1 VFVIR
6 ATRSRWRW
14 LWIAHPLLTFTVVVV
29 TANHYWLDGLVAI
42 SLALPLLLIFDV
54 RRVRIPADAR
64 DLDQRLLEVASSSS
78 ARTR

>member
-1 VFVIR
+1 
-6 ATRSRWRW
+6 
-14 LWIAHPLLTFTVVVV
+14 V

-54 RRVRIPADAR
+54 RRVPSRRRSSRAAVG
-64 DLDQRLLEVASSSS
+64 DLDQRLRDVPVAASFSS